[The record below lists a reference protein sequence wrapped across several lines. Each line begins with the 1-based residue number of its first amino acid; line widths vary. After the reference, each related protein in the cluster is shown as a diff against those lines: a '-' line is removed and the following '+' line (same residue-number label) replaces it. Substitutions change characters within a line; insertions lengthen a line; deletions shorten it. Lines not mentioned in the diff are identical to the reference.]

1 VKDAKVD
8 YISCLPGHVIVQI
21 LLYLPIKEAVRTSIL
36 SSEWSNKWSTLPN
49 LVFDKDCVSTAASQ
63 DPSVTNIKF
72 SRIVDHVLLLHHG
85 SIDKF
90 EIHDYNCKLIGMNP
104 AVDIHRWILHL
115 IRRSI
120 KELVLYFFIKQR
132 YKIPWCLFSCQSL
145 RHLDLN
151 FCRLKPPTTFE
162 GFRNLKSLRLSSVTT
177 TQDAFENLIYNSPLL
192 EKLIVYNLDGFK
204 QINIHG
210 PNLKVLE
217 IGSDFE
223 DIRFDNTFQL
233 VELLLD
239 LHFGYDQIRLRG
251 CTSNLLQF
259 FVQLP
264 HIQSL
269 EINNLTLE
277 VQCSS
282 IQMICKFHKTL
293 VFSNSESFFCSCF
306 SI

>member
-1 VKDAKVD
+1 
-8 YISCLPGHVIVQI
+8 
-21 LLYLPIKEAVRTSIL
+21 
-36 SSEWSNKWSTLPN
+36 
-49 LVFDKDCVSTAASQ
+49 VFDEHCVLPAASH
-63 DPSVTNIKF
+63 DPSVIKDKF
-72 SRIVDHVLLLHHG
+72 LRIVDHVLLLHRG
-85 SIDKF
+85 PINKF
-90 EIHDYNCKLIGMNP
+90 EICLNYYNLVGASYVTYI
-104 AVDIHRWILHL
+104 DRWILHL
-115 IRRSI
+115 IGRSI
-120 KELVLYFFIKQR
+120 KELVLDISYFFMKQH
-132 YKIPWCLFSCQSL
+132 YKIPWRLFSCQSL
-145 RHLDLN
+145 QHLELN
-151 FCRLKPPTTFE
+151 FCCLQPPTMFE
-162 GFRNLKSLRLSSVTT
+162 GFRNLKSLDLNKVKM
-177 TQDAFENLIYNSPLL
+177 TQDDFENLISSSPLL
-192 EKLIVYNLDGFK
+192 EKLILNELDGFK

-282 IQMICKFHKTL
+282 IRMICKFHKTL